1 MHTMPD
7 RFFGETTP
15 QSSTSERWV
24 ADGPPIPA
32 RVPARDGKDRPT
44 LRLRSA
50 CDFCHSA
57 KVKCSGGTA
66 CDRCLTQ
73 DLPCTYSVAMRA
85 GKPKGSCN
93 RKTLD
98 KHARIRQQHAARQ
111 ASLDWNWSTPATSG
125 TSLNEAT
132 WVTGINGVLLGMGL
146 QMQDQNTPG
155 FDHLNYASDPQ
166 SQCVLSPD
174 GMPEQGCCSIPAPTE
189 EPSFEAH
196 FASLYGVN
204 HEISN
209 SDVAGSV
216 CADVASLPLSPSE
229 TPDASGPTGTEEQ
242 EACAC
247 FKEQTDSLNMLYSL
261 HRMAQCQAQGNAS
274 PPHGMMRLYEYIVAD
289 IQCNS
294 GTLAS
299 RERTPLTSENLNGE
313 QSHMSCR
320 LGEYEAS
327 PEESVAIRRLVVRRA
342 LQKGRETLAALKMLT
357 MGESC
362 RVDGGMV
369 SGSQSRNSLS
379 TLNSFDM
386 QATAKTSGTKS
397 QDDDLLQTGLTATDT
412 TYLQQVVCRG
422 DAVLDV
428 FLRTVCSV

>member
-1 MHTMPD
+1 MVLNLGIFQT
-7 RFFGETTP
+7 
-15 QSSTSERWV
+15 RWIF
-24 ADGPPIPA
+24 AN
-32 RVPARDGKDRPT
+32 
-44 LRLRSA
+44 
-50 CDFCHSA
+50 
-57 KVKCSGGTA
+57 
-66 CDRCLTQ
+66 
-73 DLPCTYSVAMRA
+73 SV
-85 GKPKGSCN
+85 
-93 RKTLD
+93 
-98 KHARIRQQHAARQ
+98 HIEQ
-111 ASLDWNWSTPATSG
+111 
-125 TSLNEAT
+125 
-132 WVTGINGVLLGMGL
+132 
-146 QMQDQNTPG
+146 
-155 FDHLNYASDPQ
+155 PQ

-174 GMPEQGCCSIPAPTE
+174 GVPEQGCCSVPAPTE
-189 EPSFEAH
+189 EASFEAH

-204 HEISN
+204 YEISN

-216 CADVASLPLSPSE
+216 CPDVASLPLSPSE
-229 TPDASGPTGTEEQ
+229 TPDASGPIGTEEQ

-274 PPHGMMRLYEYIVAD
+274 PPHGSQCRLDICIQRINAALNTSHSFLSCTRCLKESCSVLLTVSSLQLVMRLYEYIVAD

-299 RERTPLTSENLNGE
+299 RERTPITSENLSGE

-320 LGEYEAS
+320 LGEYEVS

-362 RVDGGMV
+362 RVDGGIV
-369 SGSQSRNSLS
+369 SGSQSRNPLS

-386 QATAKTSGTKS
+386 QATAKTSGPKS